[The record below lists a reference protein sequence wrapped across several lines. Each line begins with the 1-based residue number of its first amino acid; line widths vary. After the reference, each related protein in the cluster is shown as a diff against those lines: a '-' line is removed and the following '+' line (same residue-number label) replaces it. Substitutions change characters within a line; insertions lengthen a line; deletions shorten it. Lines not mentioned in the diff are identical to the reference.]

1 MERNITAWFSIG
13 STYTFLTAMRIKTLL
28 QTHQIEIKIIPIS
41 VKRIMGELGNAPFTP
56 DMGGTGNT
64 SDFGKAIAQAI

>member
-1 MERNITAWFSIG
+1 MMLEHLGHPLASKAIIDAF
-13 STYTFLTAMRIKTLL
+13 
-28 QTHQIEIKIIPIS
+28 EKILAAGP
-41 VKRIMGELGNAPFTP
+41 LHAPFTP